1 MAVLRKR
8 SFERRLFGWLLVLS
22 VLPALLVLAGSLA
35 VGART
40 LGLIGTLGPWERVA
54 DSGRALI
61 DAAESSPSDSVL
73 TAAAERHREELS
85 NSLVQANR
93 WSFLEERLVAAAP
106 LLAGIAILVL
116 VLAALVVSRMLARE
130 MASPINDLVAWA
142 GRLGRG
148 ESLPPQNGHGRFRE
162 PAEIEVLRGAL
173 RHASNE
179 IETARRLDLEAER
192 TRAWGE
198 MARRVAHEMK
208 NPLTPLKLAAHRIS
222 RQAPD
227 DPALLDAAMVIRE
240 ETERLD
246 ELARGFAAL
255 GRPAPGPATEVDLRE
270 LLASLLETDV
280 PEPVRHTIVVA
291 EGTCSVH
298 GHYDALQRAFRNLI
312 RNAVEAVQEGGGTG
326 IEVGIEEEGDLLRVA
341 IRDDGPGIPPDLT
354 EAIFEPDRTLKARG
368 TGLGL
373 AIVRQVAAAHGGNAA
388 GRNRDDGR
396 GAEFIVRLRK
406 QPRGAAMPQP

>member
-1 MAVLRKR
+1 MLRKR

-40 LGLIGTLGPWERVA
+40 LGLVGTLGPWERVA

-61 DAAESSPSDSVL
+61 DAAESSPADSML
-73 TAAAERHREELS
+73 ARAAERHREELS

-106 LLAGIAILVL
+106 ILVGLAIVFL

-148 ESLPPQNGHGRFRE
+148 ESLPAQAGNGRFRE

-222 RQAPD
+222 RQAPE
-227 DPALLDAAMVIRE
+227 DPALLDAATVIRE
-240 ETERLD
+240 ETARLD

-280 PEPVRHTIVVA
+280 PEAVGRTIAA
-291 EGTCSVH
+291 EGGTCSVH

-326 IEVGIEEEGDLLRVA
+326 IEVAIESEGGMLRVA

-373 AIVRQVAAAHGGNAA
+373 AIVRQVTAAHGGTVA
-388 GRNRDDGR
+388 GRNREDGR
-396 GAEFIVRLRK
+396 GAEFIVRLPK
-406 QPRGAAMPQP
+406 QPWGASKS

>member
-1 MAVLRKR
+1 
-8 SFERRLFGWLLVLS
+8 
-22 VLPALLVLAGSLA
+22 
-35 VGART
+35 
-40 LGLIGTLGPWERVA
+40 
-54 DSGRALI
+54 
-61 DAAESSPSDSVL
+61 
-73 TAAAERHREELS
+73 
-85 NSLVQANR
+85 
-93 WSFLEERLVAAAP
+93 
-106 LLAGIAILVL
+106 
-116 VLAALVVSRMLARE
+116 

-148 ESLPPQNGHGRFRE
+148 ESLPAQNGNGRFRE

-179 IETARRLDLEAER
+179 IEVARRLDLEAER

-222 RQAPD
+222 RQAPEH
-227 DPALLDAAMVIRE
+227 PALLDAATVIRE

-270 LLASLLETDV
+270 LLAALLETDV
-280 PEPVRHTIVVA
+280 PKPVRHSIDGGG
-291 EGTCSVH
+291 GTGSVS
-298 GHYDALQRAFRNLI
+298 GHYDPLQRAFRNLI
-312 RNAVEAVQEGGGTG
+312 RNAVEAVQEGGGTS
-326 IEVGIEEEGDLLRVA
+326 IEVGIEDEGEVIRVA
-341 IRDDGPGIPPDLT
+341 IRDDGPGIPADLT
-354 EAIFEPDRTLKARG
+354 EAIFEPDRTLRARG

-373 AIVRQVAAAHGGNAA
+373 AIVRQVTAAHGGTVA

-396 GAEFIVRLRK
+396 GAEFVVRLPK
-406 QPRGAAMPQP
+406 QPRGASTAQP